1 MLFHIKQTHA
11 PHDCPYGKGGSRSLF
26 DGESKDV
33 KIHGYWLAFPQ
44 HTTYLVVET
53 DDITHLQKFLSP
65 GSAVT
70 TCEITPVSDQPA
82 RSRARRGA
90 GEAARRGASLRDVHK
105 GNEPFSGPVACRV
118 PDQGKARRLPLPC
131 LSLGPRNFSAATGR
145 CRSRA

>member
-53 DDITHLQKFLSP
+53 DDIAHLQKFLSP
-65 GSAVT
+65 GAAVT

-82 RSRARRGA
+82 
-90 GEAARRGASLRDVHK
+90 
-105 GNEPFSGPVACRV
+105 PV
-118 PDQGKARRLPLPC
+118 PG
-131 LSLGPRNFSAATGR
+131 
-145 CRSRA
+145 